1 MLCIYEQV
9 TSGVSLCAKR
19 QASYN
24 NRRDVR
30 CGSLAVDNRQ
40 LESNTTQTDWQTDI
54 QNDKHTSGDR
64 HIDWL

>member
-40 LESNTTQTDWQTDI
+40 LESNTTQTD
-54 QNDKHTSGDR
+54 
-64 HIDWL
+64 